1 MKLSSA
7 FDGAERGA
15 GELVTQ
21 HYYATQLMK
30 RPRLLGTPTTT
41 TCWAPTPLRTCS
53 SQNGGGTQG
62 CRRGS

>member
-7 FDGAERGA
+7 FDGAEREA

-30 RPRLLGTPTTT
+30 MKGIT
-41 TCWAPTPLRTCS
+41 
-53 SQNGGGTQG
+53 
-62 CRRGS
+62 